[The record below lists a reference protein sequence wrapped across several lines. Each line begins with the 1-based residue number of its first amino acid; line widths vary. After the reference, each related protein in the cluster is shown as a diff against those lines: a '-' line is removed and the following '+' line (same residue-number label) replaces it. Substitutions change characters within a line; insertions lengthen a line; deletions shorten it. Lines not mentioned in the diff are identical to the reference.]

1 MESILLIVRS
11 VTQAQLMERALW
23 KAGIRASISRTP
35 MELTANSGCTYA
47 VRIAAEDLA
56 AMELGIPCFLLTDCL
71 INRNGRNVSDIPQGS
86 FAQLIDFIE
95 KL

>member
-56 AMELGIPCFLLTDCL
+56 AAIQMINGTGLRPAGIYASDSLGYREVAP
-71 INRNGRNVSDIPQGS
+71 
-86 FAQLIDFIE
+86 
-95 KL
+95 

>member
-11 VTQAQLMERALW
+11 VTQAQLMERALS

-47 VRIAAEDLA
+47 VRIAPEELTA
-56 AMELGIPCFLLTDCL
+56 AMQIINGTGLRPAKIYASDPLGYREVAT
-71 INRNGRNVSDIPQGS
+71 
-86 FAQLIDFIE
+86 
-95 KL
+95 